1 MATVKNVQQGH
12 IPMEKEIPAQ
22 NASQMKK
29 LIMMAH
35 VEDVPM
41 VLFLIK
47 IEDFAFA
54 VPKVWLPMK
63 GCVDHAQFLKK
74 SKYIKENCKQLCKK
88 SRLKGLYSKI
98 DGR

>member
-54 VPKVWLPMK
+54 VPKV
-63 GCVDHAQFLKK
+63 
-74 SKYIKENCKQLCKK
+74 
-88 SRLKGLYSKI
+88 
-98 DGR
+98 